1 MGWGPLFR
9 ARVPAL
15 LALGLM
21 LAAVAPAQAAPLA
34 ADLDRDG
41 VFDDL
46 EASARLAPAGD
57 EIRVLVTLRTD
68 ATAGQAARLEEDV
81 PSLDVKRRFG
91 VVDAFAAVVSADEVR
106 RLAAAPGVDHVE
118 ADATVHATN
127 ASAAQSF
134 GVAEA
139 RLDVPGIDGDGD
151 GTAGS
156 YSAGDL
162 VAAVIDTGIHA
173 SHADLDGGKV
183 LAFQDFTDGSHTD
196 VDTALDDNGH
206 GTHVAGTIAGD
217 GTGDGSGVAPGAGL
231 VGLKV
236 LDANGSG
243 YSSTVIA
250 AIDWVWNPSKGVVP
264 GVPNGVTFGIE
275 AINLSLGGTGCV
287 DGTDAES
294 VAVNNAAAAGYVV
307 AVAAGNDG
315 PAGCTANSG
324 ISSPAAAAGAIT
336 VGAMADLGAGGFYLA
351 NFSSRGPTL
360 DGRIKPDVVAPG
372 VSVTSARTGTTNGYS
387 TFSGTSMA
395 TPFVAGVAL
404 LMRDLNP
411 GLTPDQVKQRIK
423 QTAIDWG
430 SPGADSDHGAGRLD
444 AYAAL
449 AASATPTGLTTPPAG
464 LPAYQRVQSSLSGTG
479 ATRTFTITGSPA
491 VPLTV
496 GLTVGSAGTDF
507 DMYLTNPAGT
517 QVAKAETPHRQDE
530 LHLASGA
537 GGPYTLRVVSF
548 SGSGAFFLDVSGGTA
563 VENLPATQP
572 SNTALPAIVGTPA
585 VGGSLS
591 GDAGGWTGTPAFEYS
606 WERCTAA
613 GADCVAT
620 ATQGTAY
627 PVTLADAGR
636 GLRLAVTATNAA
648 GSATAHSPVVPV
660 PVPAPANLN
669 APGLTGVAQE
679 GVTLEVSPGAWDGP
693 DPLNYSYAWERCNG
707 DLANCST
714 IDGATAAQ
722 YALTAADVGSRVRA
736 VETAT
741 NPGGS
746 ASAASSGTPVVAAAL
761 RPPSTVTAP
770 SLAGTARHGRPLQI
784 SPGEWTGTGPIALR
798 YEWLRC
804 AADGGDCEPIAGA
817 SKDRYLLTLG
827 DVGSRIAGRVVA
839 SNADG
844 GAQAYTPTTAV
855 VRPVRPG
862 LLAAPTVAAGRGVL
876 RVFGGAW
883 WGSPKLAFR
892 VRWQRCSASGFNCDQ
907 IRAATGAAYVPAAAD
922 VGHRLRARVIVTGPG
937 GSHRRRSEA
946 TRVVE
951 SLRAADAPRVRN
963 VRRLRVKV
971 AGERDAR
978 PVTVTRRLADATG

>member
-1 MGWGPLFR
+1 
-9 ARVPAL
+9 VPAL

-46 EASARLAPAGD
+46 EASTRVAAAGD
-57 EIRVLVTLRTD
+57 QVRVLVTLRTD
-68 ATAGQAARLEEDV
+68 ATAAQASRLEQDV
-81 PSLDVKRRFG
+81 PSLDVTRRFG
-91 VVDAFAAVVSADEVR
+91 VVDAFAAVVSTDEVR

-127 ASAAQSF
+127 ASAALSF
-134 GVAEA
+134 GVTEA
-139 RLDVPGIDGDGD
+139 RLDVPGLDGDGD
-151 GTAGS
+151 GSVGT
-156 YSAGDL
+156 YSAGDQ
-162 VAAVIDTGIHA
+162 VAAVIDTGIYT
-173 SHADLDGGKV
+173 SHTDLDGGKV

-196 VDTALDDNGH
+196 VDTAFDDNGH

-217 GTGDGSGVAPGAGL
+217 GAGDGRGVAPGAGL

-236 LDANGSG
+236 LNAQGSG
-243 YSSTVIA
+243 SSSNVIA
-250 AIDWVWNPSKGVVP
+250 AIDWVWNPARGVNP
-264 GVPNGVTFGIE
+264 GVANGVTYGIE
-275 AINLSLGGTGCV
+275 AINLSLGSSGCV

-315 PAGCTANSG
+315 PAGCTNSTG
-324 ISSPAAAAGAIT
+324 ISSPAAAADAIT
-336 VGAMADLGAGGFYLA
+336 VGAMADVGVGGFYLA
-351 NFSSRGPTL
+351 DFSSRGPTL
-360 DGRIKPDVVAPG
+360 DGRIKPDIVAPG
-372 VSVTSARTGTTNGYS
+372 VAVTSAKFGTTAGYV
-387 TFSGTSMA
+387 TFNGTSMA

-404 LMRDLNP
+404 LMRDLNSA
-411 GLTPDQVKQRIK
+411 LTPPQVKQRIM
-423 QTAIDWG
+423 QTAVDWG
-430 SPGADSDHGAGRLD
+430 STGPDSDYGAGRLD

-449 AASATPTGLTTPPAG
+449 AASAAPTALTTPPTG
-464 LPAYQRVQSSLSGTG
+464 LPTLQRIQSSLTGGAG
-479 ATRTFTITGSPA
+479 ATRTYKVTGSA
-491 VPLTV
+491 GIPLTV
-496 GLTVGSAGTDF
+496 GLTVGNTGTDF

-517 QVAKAETPHRQDE
+517 QVAEAETPHRQDE

-548 SGSGAFFLDVSGGTA
+548 SGSGAFFLDVSGGVAT
-563 VENLPATQP
+563 ENLPVVAP
-572 SNTALPAIVGTPA
+572 SNTALPLITGLPA
-585 VGGSLS
+585 VGNSL
-591 GDAGGWTGTPAFEYS
+591 GADAGGWTGVPAFEYS
-606 WERCTAA
+606 WQRCTAA

-620 ATQGTAY
+620 GAQGTAY

-648 GSATAHSPVVPV
+648 GSATAHSPVVSV
-660 PVPAPANLN
+660 PVPAPVNLS
-669 APGLTGVAQE
+669 APGLTGDARE
-679 GVTLEVSPGAWDGP
+679 GLTVGVSPGAWDGL
-693 DPLNYSYAWERCNG
+693 DPLNYSYTWERCDG

-722 YALTAADVGSRVRA
+722 YALTAADIGSRVRA

-761 RPPSTVTAP
+761 RPPSTVIAP
-770 SLAGTARHGRPLQI
+770 SLAGTARHGRSLRL
-784 SPGEWTGTGPIALR
+784 SPGEWAGTGPVALR

-804 AADGGDCEPIAGA
+804 APAGGDCEPIEGA
-817 SKDRYLLTLG
+817 SDDRYVLTSR

-844 GAQAYTPTTAV
+844 GAHADTASTAV
-855 VRPVRPG
+855 VRPAPPA
-862 LLAAPTVAAGRGVL
+862 LIEAPTVARSRGVL

-883 WGSPKLAFR
+883 WGSPELSYR
-892 VRWQRCSASGFNCDQ
+892 VRWLRCSASGSDCDQ
-907 IRAATGAAYVPAAAD
+907 IRSASGAAYVPAAAD

-937 GSHRRRSEA
+937 GTYRRRSEA
-946 TRVVE
+946 TSVVYA
-951 SLRAADAPRVRN
+951 LRAADASRVRN
-963 VRRLRVKV
+963 ARRLRVAV

-978 PVTVTRRLADATG
+978 PRTVTRRLADATG